1 MNKVSQILK
10 SKGNQVVTVNG
21 DVTVLDA
28 LKIMS
33 DERVG
38 SVIVMNEGKI
48 AGIFTERDYARRVGL
63 DDAAPSSV
71 PVADVMTKDLV
82 TVSLDSSVNQCME
95 IITENHIRH
104 LPVLDGDQIV
114 GVVSIGDVVK
124 DMIEELQFM
133 VKQMENYITFIR

>member
-33 DERVG
+33 GERVG
-38 SVIVMNEGKI
+38 SVIVMDKGKI

-104 LPVLDGDQIV
+104 LPVLDGYQIV

-133 VKQMENYITFIR
+133 VKQMENYITYFR

>member
-133 VKQMENYITFIR
+133 VKQMENYITYFR

>member
-10 SKGNQVVTVNG
+10 SKGNQVVTVNV

>member
-33 DERVG
+33 GERVG
-38 SVIVMNEGKI
+38 SVIVMDKGKI

-133 VKQMENYITFIR
+133 VKQMENYITYFR

>member
-33 DERVG
+33 GERVG
-38 SVIVMNEGKI
+38 SVIVMDKGKI

>member
-33 DERVG
+33 GERVG
-38 SVIVMNEGKI
+38 SVIVIDKGKI

-133 VKQMENYITFIR
+133 VKQMENYITYFR

>member
-28 LKIMS
+28 LKIMA
-33 DERVG
+33 DQRIG
-38 SVIVMNEGKI
+38 SVIVMDDGKI

-133 VKQMENYITFIR
+133 VKQMENYITYFR

>member
-38 SVIVMNEGKI
+38 SVIVMDEGKI

-133 VKQMENYITFIR
+133 VKQMENYITYFR